1 MALTDDTAFIRLCLL
16 SSKAG
21 YGKRPQINIIPFLP
35 SQSQHFYAVFLLWD
49 AYTKRQ
55 KSRNWGKVHTAIFH
69 LPSIK
74 VVTEVKK
81 SGKWQGFCRANFWR
95 RGFPS
100 QAKWTSH
107 PLFVAFGRWAFSG
120 DLPFLIHLF
129 IRPQLLNSSIQHYM
143 EKQCNTTQRH
153 IHQWCLNALM
163 CADQYR
169 GWKNTDVILG
179 YTLWCPIWRNGP
191 ILSSSCISQHWWL
204 DAFGRLDWH
213 GNTHRLKSDWITPRW
228 K

>member
-95 RGFPS
+95 REFPS
-100 QAKWTSH
+100 QAK
-107 PLFVAFGRWAFSG
+107 
-120 DLPFLIHLF
+120 
-129 IRPQLLNSSIQHYM
+129 
-143 EKQCNTTQRH
+143 
-153 IHQWCLNALM
+153 
-163 CADQYR
+163 
-169 GWKNTDVILG
+169 
-179 YTLWCPIWRNGP
+179 
-191 ILSSSCISQHWWL
+191 
-204 DAFGRLDWH
+204 
-213 GNTHRLKSDWITPRW
+213 
-228 K
+228 